1 MLAVCLADGNIVML
15 KSFDDVSPITIK
27 TSLKAPLHAEWSN
40 SRKLLAI
47 AGIKESDVFQS
58 SPQVYTNLLKFY
70 SDTGMLVYS
79 TAIPY
84 TQVSSYKRN
93 RNEICPNQED
103 RSKIIQVLRH
113 LT

>member
-1 MLAVCLADGNIVML
+1 MLILDERSYMLAVCLADGNIVML

-84 TQVSSYKRN
+84 TQVSLKSK
-93 RNEICPNQED
+93 
-103 RSKIIQVLRH
+103 KIINLVIRNIKKKF
-113 LT
+113 

>member
-15 KSFDDVSPITIK
+15 KSFDDVSPITIQ

-40 SRKLLAI
+40 SRELLAI
-47 AGIKESDVFQS
+47 AGVKESDVFQS

-79 TAIPY
+79 TTIPC
-84 TQVSSYKRN
+84 TQVIKLNKNLFVFFFKYHSIL
-93 RNEICPNQED
+93 IC
-103 RSKIIQVLRH
+103 KI
-113 LT
+113 